1 MTDDGPSFFA
11 VPRGNTAQRER
22 PRSPRRR
29 RAAPD
34 TTPPGNAYLAY
45 YTPRY
50 RALSHIG
57 NVTKIAS
64 MVAAEWNGM
73 DATAR
78 ASRASERATAPQK
91 PCFFETKKSPR
102 SHPQEGRRGAEPA
115 APTPAEPA
123 APPPPTPA
131 EPAAPPPRAGRAAA
145 APRPPSRPRP
155 RPPSRPRRRHP
166 SRPRVAAAHA
176 AAAPRPPSRPS
187 RVRHSGCCCW
197 CFWCCCCLCFCC
209 CCCCLCCFSC

>member
-45 YTPRY
+45 YTSRY

-64 MVAAEWNGM
+64 MVAAEWNCM
-73 DATAR
+73 DAAAR
-78 ASRASERATAPQK
+78 QPYVERATAPQK

-102 SHPQEGRRGAEPA
+102 RTRKKAAAGARAGRAHAR
-115 APTPAEPA
+115 
-123 APPPPTPA
+123 
-131 EPAAPPPRAGRAAA
+131 RAGRAAA
-145 APRPPSRPRP
+145 AHARRAGRAAATRAGRAAAAHARRAGRAP

-166 SRPRVAAAHA
+166 SRPRRRRPRRRR
-176 AAAPRPPSRPS
+176 PRPPSRPS